1 MESTK
6 YYLGLDV
13 GGTNMVAGVVDEN
26 HQIIAK
32 ESIPTQA
39 GRTIEEITTDMA
51 EVSKKAVLKAGL
63 QMEDISSWG
72 IGMPSYVNPKTN
84 LLVHANCFGWKNV
97 PIYDYLKKHISL
109 PTYIAN
115 DANCATYGEVLA
127 GSASQYTDAIMLT
140 LGTGVGGGIIM
151 GKKIYSGSDN
161 MGAELGHTKLVYNG
175 ERCTCGQKGCL
186 EAYCSSTALIRI
198 MKETL
203 QKNKD
208 TLIWKLCGEDENKVN
223 GEILFEAARQGDSLA
238 KQIVDD
244 YISRLAAG
252 ISTFI
257 TIFRPQ
263 VIILGGGIAHAGDLL
278 LKPLNEKLH
287 TCTFAAEEIGI
298 PQVIRAEL
306 GNDAGIIRRR
316 AFRENDVT
324 KKNMKANKKELLDSF
339 KGGLIVS
346 CQVQHDDPTFSI
358 DFVVKMAKAAQWGGA
373 VGIRANDPEQI
384 KAIKK
389 EVDLPV
395 IGLWKI
401 WHDDTDV
408 FITPTLEAAKAVW
421 EAGAEIIA
429 LDCTSQITHEGCP
442 AYELLPIVKKEIPEA
457 IIFADV
463 SNYEEA
469 VRAVEMGAD
478 IVGPTLYGY
487 TEATKH
493 IEQPDLREFARMCRD
508 FKDKAYVIMEGHIY
522 SPEDAM
528 KCIFLGAHSVVVG
541 SAITRPHLIT
551 KRFTDLLTGYQN
563 NWREAERSK
572 H

>member
-1 MESTK
+1 M
-6 YYLGLDV
+6 
-13 GGTNMVAGVVDEN
+13 
-26 HQIIAK
+26 
-32 ESIPTQA
+32 
-39 GRTIEEITTDMA
+39 
-51 EVSKKAVLKAGL
+51 
-63 QMEDISSWG
+63 
-72 IGMPSYVNPKTN
+72 KT
-84 LLVHANCFGWKNV
+84 
-97 PIYDYLKKHISL
+97 
-109 PTYIAN
+109 
-115 DANCATYGEVLA
+115 
-127 GSASQYTDAIMLT
+127 
-140 LGTGVGGGIIM
+140 
-151 GKKIYSGSDN
+151 
-161 MGAELGHTKLVYNG
+161 
-175 ERCTCGQKGCL
+175 
-186 EAYCSSTALIRI
+186 
-198 MKETL
+198 
-203 QKNKD
+203 
-208 TLIWKLCGEDENKVN
+208 
-223 GEILFEAARQGDSLA
+223 
-238 KQIVDD
+238 
-244 YISRLAAG
+244 
-252 ISTFI
+252 
-257 TIFRPQ
+257 
-263 VIILGGGIAHAGDLL
+263 
-278 LKPLNEKLH
+278 
-287 TCTFAAEEIGI
+287 
-298 PQVIRAEL
+298 
-306 GNDAGIIRRR
+306 
-316 AFRENDVT
+316 
-324 KKNMKANKKELLDSF
+324 NKKELLDSF

-346 CQVQHDDPTFSI
+346 CQVQHDDPTFSV

-429 LDCTSQITHEGCP
+429 LDCTSQITHEGRP
-442 AYELLPIVKKEIPEA
+442 AYELLPILKKEIPEA

-508 FKDKAYVIMEGHIY
+508 FKGKAYVIMEGHIY

-528 KCIFLGAHSVVVG
+528 ICIFLGAHSVVVG